1 MDSVFDG
8 VVLYSTSV
16 KIALFSAMV
25 PWHALSSYLAKS
37 AVSGHAQYKRLY
49 LPESW
54 TKDKAR
60 MEQCGVPKEVEFQT
74 KAQLGLEMI
83 REAQKREMPYSIAAE

>member
-1 MDSVFDG
+1 MGVFLG
-8 VVLYSTSV
+8 Y
-16 KIALFSAMV
+16 ANG
-25 PWHALSSYLAKS
+25 SSRILVDKW
-37 AVSGHAQYKRLY
+37 LY

-83 REAQKREMPYSIAAE
+83 REA